1 MLDNIKNKKIFV
13 SALDW
18 GLGHCTRTAAI
29 IQQLKPYNEI
39 IIFVSS
45 NQIKFFSQLFADI
58 KIENISSY
66 NINFHPD
73 KFLDNFTLIKIFQA
87 IHQEQQVLK
96 KFVQQNFIPDII
108 ISDQRYGFYH
118 PSTYNIFITHQINLQ
133 IPFYLKFINNI
144 HHILLKKFNEIWIPD
159 YENTNSSLA
168 GKLSHSQNKYL
179 NQKIK
184 YIHPQSLMKKK
195 SKEKIIDYLFII
207 SGTGTE
213 KNYYEKYFTEIAH
226 QLLDKNTS
234 LIIKIIGGNKC
245 DNNIYLGW
253 KNFIEVNDL
262 ISPTKNVV
270 TRPGYSTLMDWHLIK
285 DETQKLFLVEPKFQ
299 FEQKYLYSYWI
310 SKNWA
315 YPIDNLF
322 K

>member
-1 MLDNIKNKKIFV
+1 MLDNIKNKKIFI

-39 IIFVSS
+39 IIFAST
-45 NQIKFFSQLFADI
+45 NQINFFSQLFPDI
-58 KIENISSY
+58 RIENISSY
-66 NINFHPD
+66 NINFHPY
-73 KFLDNFTLIKIFQA
+73 NFVNNFSLIKLFQA
-87 IHQEQQVLK
+87 IQQERQTLK
-96 KFVQQNFIPDII
+96 QFSHHNFLPDVI

-118 PSTYNIFITHQINLQ
+118 PSAYNIFITHQINLQ
-133 IPFYLKFINNI
+133 VPFYLQFSNFIHQQLIKN
-144 HHILLKKFNEIWIPD
+144 FDEVWIPD

-207 SGTGTE
+207 SGTMAE
-213 KNYYEKYFTEIAH
+213 KNYYEKYFTEIVQ
-226 QLLDKNTS
+226 QLLEKNTN

-253 KNFIEVNDL
+253 KNYDESSDL
-262 ISPTKNVV
+262 ISSSKNII

-299 FEQKYLYSYWI
+299 YEQKYLYRYWI
-310 SKNWA
+310 GKNWA
-315 YPIDNLF
+315 YSIDNLF